1 MHKSNKFLI
10 AILVIPLF
18 IFAGGVFNSLS
29 TNYYLYNSSINAV
42 WWTISPSYYDSDS
55 NMKTFN
61 VFSVL
66 ANGTLS
72 DWPNQDLTT
81 DSRAIRPVI
90 ILDTN
95 RLTGGTGAYTNP
107 YTFE

>member
-42 WWTISPSYYDSDS
+42 WWTISPSYYDSGS

-81 DSRAIRPVI
+81 GSRAIRPVI

-95 RLTGGTGAYTNP
+95 RLTGGTGTYTNP